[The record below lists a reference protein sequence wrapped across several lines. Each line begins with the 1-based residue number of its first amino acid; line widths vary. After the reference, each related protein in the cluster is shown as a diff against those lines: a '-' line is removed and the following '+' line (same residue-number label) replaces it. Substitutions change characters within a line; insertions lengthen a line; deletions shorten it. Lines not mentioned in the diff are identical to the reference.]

1 MSSGFQEGGGGE
13 SIARELHAEPA
24 PARAPAGSPLLDQVL
39 KATMA
44 LGRALDDSSS
54 PPLEPLLAVARRR
67 PGEGMSVEPV
77 ARELVEAVLV
87 HEFAGQPKLL
97 EVIPTMSTR
106 LASTLLDDPVSR
118 GRMMRMWD
126 RLQEAAR

>member
-1 MSSGFQEGGGGE
+1 MAGSHVSGGMGVGAGGFT
-13 SIARELHAEPA
+13 A
-24 PARAPAGSPLLDQVL
+24 ARAALWAAVIPFIAGGSP
-39 KATMA
+39 
-44 LGRALDDSSS
+44 

-77 ARELVEAVLV
+77 ARELVEAVLA